1 MSGAAMDET
10 LYFEDFTV
18 GSVRELGSRTLAED
32 EMLAFARAY
41 DPQPFHTD
49 PAAAAQSI
57 YGGLIA
63 SGWQTCA
70 MVMRLMCDDYLLRA
84 ASMGSP
90 GVDEVRWLA
99 PVRAG
104 DTISARMEVIEARP
118 SASKPDRGVIR
129 SRWVVT
135 NQTGQTVLTMV
146 GMGMFKR
153 RAAAG

>member
-1 MSGAAMDET
+1 MTGPREM
-10 LYFEDFTV
+10 LYFEDFAVGTV
-18 GSVRELGSRTLAED
+18 FELGQRTLAED
-32 EMLAFARAY
+32 EVLAFARAY

-49 PAAAAQSI
+49 PEAAARSI

-70 MVMRLMCDDYLLRA
+70 VVMRLMCDAYLLRA

-99 PVRAG
+99 PVRPG

-129 SRWVVT
+129 SRWTAT
-135 NQTGQTVLTMV
+135 NQDGTTVLTML
-146 GMGMFKR
+146 GMGMFR
-153 RAAAG
+153 RRP